1 MATMPASEQRAERG
15 SRVLWGVTL
24 LIAVIGLAL
33 TIVAWGDLI
42 LADSLAN
49 VAGAIAGVV
58 YATLGALIVRRARNL
73 IGWLLQGVG
82 LGFVI
87 LSATDGYAVLGIATY
102 PSSFP
107 APDVVGAIAGS
118 VFVVTAPSL
127 AFMLLFFP
135 TGTLPSPRWRPILLI
150 GIVAVALTSI
160 GFLFNPVPLAL
171 PAPGGALRVP
181 NPLGIESFGEPIST
195 ALVATVWTV
204 VLTIGAAFGAL
215 VARYRAGDREQR
227 QQIKWVAFVAALALL
242 ANLVAIGALVVCSC
256 DSSPVATVMLAAT
269 VILAFFGM
277 PAALS
282 IAILRY
288 RLYEIDVIISRAI
301 VYGSLATV
309 VTAVYVVVVVGFGSL
324 VGYGTGSPVLTT
336 ATAVAIAL
344 LFQPLRRQAQRVA
357 NRLVYG
363 ERATPYQVLSDFAER
378 MGGTYGVDDVLRR
391 MAAIL
396 GQGTGATRVEVWLRV
411 GRELRPAAAWP
422 AEVVMP
428 GPMPLLAD
436 DELPALDGVTR
447 AVAVR
452 HDGEVLGALALEKP
466 RNEPLTPT
474 EDKLLQD
481 LASQAGLVLR
491 NVRLAAELQATID
504 ELQASRRRLVQAQD
518 EERRKI
524 ERNLHDGAQQQ
535 LIALTIELGLLE
547 RLADDPERVRQ
558 AATRLQEA
566 LREALDDLR
575 DLARGIYPPLLA
587 DKGLVAA
594 LDAQGR
600 KAAMPITI
608 DAGGIARYPREV
620 EAAVY
625 FCALEALQNVAKYA
639 RATRAEIRLQD
650 GEGRLA
656 FTVTDNGVGFDVH
669 GAAGS
674 GLTNMRDR
682 LDALGGSLQVR
693 SSPGAGTTISGSIPL
708 AP

>member
-1 MATMPASEQRAERG
+1 M
-15 SRVLWGVTL
+15 VLWVVTV
-24 LIAVIGLAL
+24 LIALIGLAL
-33 TIVAWGDLI
+33 TVVAWGDLI

-49 VAGAIAGVV
+49 VGGAIAGVT
-58 YATLGALIVRRARNL
+58 YASLGVLIVGRARNL

-87 LSATDGYAVLGIATY
+87 LSAADVYAVIGIATY
-102 PSSFP
+102 PGSLP
-107 APDVVGAIAGS
+107 APDVVGAIAEW

-127 AFMLLFFP
+127 AFMLFFFP
-135 TGTLPSPRWRPILLI
+135 TGRLPSPRWRPILLI

-181 NPLGIESFGEPIST
+181 NPLGIESLGEPIST
-195 ALVATVWTV
+195 VLVATVWLV
-204 VLTIGAAFGAL
+204 VVTIAGAFAAL
-215 VARYRAGDREQR
+215 VTRYRAGGRDAR

-242 ANLVAIGALVVCSC
+242 ANLVAIGALVACSC
-256 DSSPVATVMLAAT
+256 DSSPVATVMNAAT
-269 VILAFFGM
+269 VILVFFGM

-282 IAILRY
+282 IAILKY
-288 RLYEIDVIISRAI
+288 RLYEIDIIINRAI

-309 VTAVYVVVVVGFGSL
+309 VTAIYVIVVVGFGSL

-363 ERATPYQVLSDFAER
+363 ERATPYQMLSDFAEQ
-378 MGGTYGVDDVLRR
+378 MGGTYGVDDVLQR

-396 GQGTGATRVEVWLRV
+396 AQGTGATRVEVWLRV
-411 GRELRPAAAWP
+411 GRELRAAAAWP
-422 AEVVMP
+422 AEVTMR
-428 GPMPLLAD
+428 GTMPLGAD
-436 DELPALDGVTR
+436 DELPVIEGVTR

-452 HDGEVLGALALEKP
+452 HDGELLGAFALEKP
-466 RNEPLTPT
+466 RSEPLTPT
-474 EDKLLQD
+474 EDQLLQD

-491 NVRLAAELQATID
+491 NVRLAAELQTTID
-504 ELQASRRRLVQAQD
+504 ELRASRRRLVEAQD
-518 EERRKI
+518 EERRRI

-535 LIALTIELGLLE
+535 LVALAVQLGLLE
-547 RLADDPERVRQ
+547 RLADDPERVRE
-558 AATRLQEA
+558 AATRLQNS

-587 DKGLVAA
+587 DKGLAAA
-594 LDAQGR
+594 LEAQGR
-600 KAAMPITI
+600 KAVVVTRIVADGI
-608 DAGGIARYPREV
+608 DRYPREV

-625 FCALEALQNVAKYA
+625 FCALEAMQNVAKYA
-639 RATRAEIRLQD
+639 RATRTEIRLQD

-656 FTVTDNGVGFDVH
+656 FSVSDDGVGFDVD
-669 GAAGS
+669 AATGS